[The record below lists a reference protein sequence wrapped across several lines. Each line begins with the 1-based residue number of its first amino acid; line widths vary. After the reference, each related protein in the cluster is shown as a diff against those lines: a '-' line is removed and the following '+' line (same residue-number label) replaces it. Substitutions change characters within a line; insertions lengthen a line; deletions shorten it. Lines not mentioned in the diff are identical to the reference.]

1 MNEINILR
9 KNTPSWVILLIDT
22 IIVFFSIILAY
33 LLRFNFSVPE
43 PDLSSL
49 KVVIPTVVF
58 VRIFTFI
65 IGKTYRGIVRF
76 TSTEDAE
83 RIFIT
88 ILSGSVLFAIYN
100 VVSYYFINQTFLIP
114 YSIIIIDF
122 INSVFALIAFRMF
135 VKFIYYELNTA
146 NKEKNNIIIYGTGD
160 TAIATKRTLER
171 DLEFKYKIIALIDNT
186 NRNRGK
192 KLEGT
197 SIFHVD
203 KLEYLFNK
211 YSVSKLIISKK
222 HLGKNRKKDVI
233 EMCLN
238 HNVTV
243 MDVPP
248 IEKWINGELS
258 LNQIKTVKIEDLLE
272 RSPIRL
278 DVKEIGNIILNS
290 TILVTGAAGSIGSEI
305 VRQLTRFKPKSI
317 LLFDKAE
324 SELYDLELEML
335 EQLNFKNYE
344 AIIGNVTDK
353 SRVEEIISKFKPSII
368 FHAAA
373 YKHVPMMENNPSEAI
388 KTNVCGT
395 KIVADLAN
403 KYKVTKFVMI
413 STDKAVNP
421 TNIMGASKR
430 IAEIYIQSLN
440 KESETAY
447 ITTRFGN
454 VLGSNG
460 SVIPRFKKQ
469 IDAGGPVTI
478 THPEITR
485 FFMTIPEACQL
496 VLEAGAMGKGG
507 EVYIFDMGRPVKIVD
522 LAKKMIKL
530 SGLTLGTDIKIEF
543 TGLRPGEKLY
553 EELLHI
559 GENNLPTH
567 NKKIMIAK
575 VAEYKHSEVNISV
588 SELMELTKSP
598 DCVEIVKKMK
608 TIVPEFK
615 SKNSIYEVLD
625 AKN

>member
-22 IIVFFSIILAY
+22 VIVFFSIILAY

-49 KVVIPTVVF
+49 KIVIPTVIF
-58 VRIFTFI
+58 VRIISFI
-65 IGKTYRGIVRF
+65 IGKTYKGIVRY

-88 ILSGSVLFAIYN
+88 IFSGSALFALYN

-122 INSVFALIAFRMF
+122 ICSVFALIAFRMF

-186 NRNRGK
+186 NRNNGK

-197 SIFHVD
+197 SIYHVD

-211 YSVSKLIISKK
+211 YSISKLIIAKK

-233 EMCLN
+233 EICLN

-243 MDVPP
+243 LDVPP
-248 IEKWINGELS
+248 IENWINGELS

-272 RSPIRL
+272 RSPIKL

-290 TILVTGAAGSIGSEI
+290 SVLVTGAAGSIGSEI
-305 VRQLTRFKPKSI
+305 VRQLTRFSPKSI
-317 LLFDKAE
+317 ILFDKAE
-324 SELYDLELEML
+324 SELYDLELELL
-335 EQLNFKNYE
+335 EQWNFKNYE

-353 SRVEEIISKFKPSII
+353 SRVEEIIKKFSPSII

-388 KTNVCGT
+388 KTNVYGT
-395 KIVADLAN
+395 KVIADLAN
-403 KYKVTKFVMI
+403 KYNVSKFVMV

-440 KESETAY
+440 QCSETAY

-469 IDAGGPVTI
+469 IEAGGPVTI

-496 VLEAGAMGKGG
+496 VLEAGAMGIGG

-522 LAKKMIKL
+522 LALKMIKL

-553 EELLHI
+553 EELLNI
-559 GENNLPTH
+559 NENNLPTH
-567 NKKIMIAK
+567 HKKIMIAK
-575 VAEYKHSEVNISV
+575 VVEYKHSEVNILV
-588 SELMELTKSP
+588 DELIDLTKSP
-598 DCVEIVKKMK
+598 DCVEIVRKMK
-608 TIVPEFK
+608 FIVPEFK
-615 SKNSIYEVLD
+615 SKNSVYEVLD
-625 AKN
+625 K